1 MLITR
6 ILVFS
11 HNFFPQYNISFPNAG
26 ILDWSKSKEVAD
38 NNSSELSV
46 TDHTTQP
53 GSEGSVVFLSI
64 YLLLDSKIIT

>member
-11 HNFFPQYNISFPNAG
+11 HNFFPQYNISFPNGG

-53 GSEGSVVFLSI
+53 GSEGSVFFVNLFVI
-64 YLLLDSKIIT
+64 R